1 MGFVARLDRITR
13 DPRVCS
19 GKPCIRGMRIPV
31 YIIVSLVAA
40 GESVAEILDDYPY
53 LEPEDVSQAL
63 QFAALLTREELHAR
77 V

>member
-1 MGFVARLDRITR
+1 
-13 DPRVCS
+13 
-19 GKPCIRGMRIPV
+19 MRIPV